1 MAELFLNDGEL
12 YSLHH
17 QLESEGM
24 PEPVRMHPLG
34 NASVSAGRR
43 QELTDVARPKHPTR
57 KRAEQ
62 RRVSGKRDIGSLLLP
77 SLDELYGASVD
88 PDRSFALALAK

>member
-1 MAELFLNDGEL
+1 MAELFLDDGEL

-17 QLESEGM
+17 KLEGEGM

-43 QELTDVARPKHPTR
+43 QELTDVARP
-57 KRAEQ
+57 
-62 RRVSGKRDIGSLLLP
+62 
-77 SLDELYGASVD
+77 
-88 PDRSFALALAK
+88 